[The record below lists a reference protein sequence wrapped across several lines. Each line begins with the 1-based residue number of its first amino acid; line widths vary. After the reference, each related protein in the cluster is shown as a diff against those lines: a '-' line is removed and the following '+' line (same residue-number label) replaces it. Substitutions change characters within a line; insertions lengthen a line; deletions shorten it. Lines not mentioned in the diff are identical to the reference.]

1 MSAILKVF
9 PDHTIKDKTTWWII
23 LDCGHWYHWT
33 GDKKPDDKVD
43 FPCPYEPTIKTVEV
57 EK

>member
-33 GDKKPDDKVD
+33 GETKPNDKVD
-43 FPCPYEPTIKTVEV
+43 FPCPYEELTSVEV